1 MIGQN
6 GAINKSYHTYKEML
20 YIRGLYFIPR
30 CDIIIVDKAKTL
42 YTKQKGGNTND
53 INKRSN

>member
-42 YTKQKGGNTND
+42 YTKQKGKGDRNV
-53 INKRSN
+53 